1 MSVLNA
7 GSSSIASRCP
17 PRVYSK
23 RSATENSLGMSV
35 IARAY
40 ANGDYHIDIMS
51 RGVQVQQFSFWQW
64 EQNLTDEDMHHEVM
78 VGLANW
84 CSENMVTFTEDG
96 QHDFSFVQNKIAQAK
111 SKIQH

>member
-7 GSSSIASRCP
+7 GNSSIASRCP

-23 RSATENSLGMSV
+23 RSSTEDSLGISV
-35 IARAY
+35 ITRAY

-51 RGVQVQQFSFWQW
+51 CGARVQQFSFYQW
-64 EQNLTDEDMHHEVM
+64 EQNLTEEDMHHEVM
-78 VGLANW
+78 LGLAEW
-84 CSENMVTFTEDG
+84 CSENMVTFTKDG
-96 QHDFSFVQNKIAQAK
+96 LNDFSYIKNKIAQAK